1 VENKPDA
8 AGNIAMQEVANSND
22 EHTMILGHLG
32 TLAVNPYIFTLSASN
47 ASKQRPFGAF
57 VVSSPQF
64 SPHAS
69 ETELGFLHG
78 QVVAR
83 CGVAP

>member
-32 TLAVNPYIFTLSASN
+32 TLAVNPYIFTTSEC
-47 ASKQRPFGAF
+47 
-57 VVSSPQF
+57 
-64 SPHAS
+64 PHY
-69 ETELGFLHG
+69 G
-78 QVVAR
+78 
-83 CGVAP
+83 